1 MSSDSDFNSGG
12 SVDCE
17 GEVGEGEGG
26 EKQVHLVKMVRMM
39 MRRMV
44 TMLRRMMRRMVK
56 MMRRMLEMMMRML
69 KMMRRMAKMV
79 RRMKTRVVC
88 RRI

>member
-1 MSSDSDFNSGG
+1 MSSNGDFNSGG

-26 EKQVHLVKMVRMM
+26 QKQVHLVKMVRRMMM
-39 MRRMV
+39 MRRK
-44 TMLRRMMRRMVK
+44 RRMMRS
-56 MMRRMLEMMMRML
+56 L
-69 KMMRRMAKMV
+69 
-79 RRMKTRVVC
+79 KTRVVC